1 MQGQHDYKS
10 FCANPQMKNP
20 PSASSIPSTSAAGRT
35 TSIYVPRYGLLQN
48 MVRILVGTLLEVGRG
63 AMDAQQV
70 SEILEAKDRRLAGP
84 TAPPQGLCLVKVDY

>member
-1 MQGQHDYKS
+1 
-10 FCANPQMKNP
+10 
-20 PSASSIPSTSAAGRT
+20 
-35 TSIYVPRYGLLQN
+35 